1 MGLWTS
7 VTGQLRS
14 VIEWKNPAPDMLFQ
28 RWTDNGDEIKNASK
42 LLVGPGQGVI
52 FVYEGKPQAVITE
65 PGLTDLKT
73 QNIPFWTTVTKFM
86 QAFRSEHKVG
96 IYFFRTAE
104 VLNQGW
110 GTPGP
115 VKYIDPQYK
124 FPVGMKGYGNFS
136 FRISDASSFF
146 INVMGQRDELLVD
159 DLRSVIV
166 ARIVQPLTDFLAE
179 SGFGYNEIDSRR
191 NEIADGVRDKVSPI
205 LQALGFQL
213 SDFRIENTD
222 FDDDTRR
229 RVGRIA
235 DMQAEAQAA
244 QAVGMDFAKV
254 QQLAA
259 LRDAAQNQGGMA
271 GLGVGLGA
279 GMGLGQAMSGMM
291 NTMGT
296 QQPAADDPVA
306 RLAKLKLM
314 LDSSLISQEE
324 YDAKK
329 QQIIS
334 QM

>member
-14 VIEWKNPAPDMLFQ
+14 VIEWKNPALDVLFQ

-42 LLVGPGQGVI
+42 LIVGPGQGAI

-65 PGLTDLKT
+65 PGITDLKT
-73 QNIPFWTTVTKFM
+73 QNIPFWTTITKFM

-124 FPVGMKGYGNFS
+124 FPVGLKSYGNFS
-136 FRISDASSFF
+136 FRIFDAASFF
-146 INVMGQRDELLVD
+146 INVMGQRDEILVD
-159 DLRSVIV
+159 DLRPMFV
-166 ARIVQPLTDFLAE
+166 ARLVQPLTDFLAE
-179 SGFGYNEIDSRR
+179 SGYGYNQIDANR
-191 NEIADGVRDKVSPI
+191 NEIAESVMEKVSPI
-205 LQALGFQL
+205 FLTLGFQL
-213 SDFRIENTD
+213 LDFRVENTD
-222 FDDDTRR
+222 FDDDTKR
-229 RVGRIA
+229 RVARIA

-244 QAVGMDFAKV
+244 QAVGMNFSQV

-259 LRDAAQNQGGMA
+259 LRDAAQNEGGTA
-271 GLGVGLGA
+271 GMGVGLGA
-279 GMGLGQAMSGMM
+279 GLGLGQAMSGMM
-291 NTMGT
+291 NNIGV
-296 QQPAADDPVA
+296 QQPASDDPVA
-306 RLAKLKLM
+306 KLAKLKQL
-314 LDSSLISQEE
+314 LDNNLISQQE

-329 QQIIS
+329 QQILS
-334 QM
+334 QL

>member
-306 RLAKLKLM
+306 RLAKLKQM